1 MVKPDPADDSSDH
14 MMVLFHNF
22 GPLMHVDNQGEVTG
36 YVDVFTRLESCK
48 QHYVKCGLGSEHI
61 ERLIR

>member
-1 MVKPDPADDSSDH
+1 

-48 QHYVKCGLGSEHI
+48 AHYVKCGLGSDAI